1 MEFKAINSWGWR
13 TKIGIRPLYSP
24 ASCGLNNL
32 VVKYYDNVVKI
43 FTRVRNDHEV
53 DQNLTTD
60 LVGCLVA
67 ERVPDQLGDF
77 IQLKRP

>member
-1 MEFKAINSWGWR
+1 MIQKLNIDL
-13 TKIGIRPLYSP
+13 IRPGHP
-24 ASCGLNNL
+24 EFQTDPGFGPNL
-32 VVKYYDNVVKI
+32 KFHFYIHYL
-43 FTRVRNDHEV
+43 FYRVRNDHEV

-60 LVGCLVA
+60 LVGCRVA